1 MTRSIHA
8 HARGRPPNGRHPR
21 SGRSRRRRRGAAR
34 QRITWLAASFALLF
48 SVIFLGY
55 REGHGAAPKT
65 QPTTEV
71 TPVTVAQ
78 STRGNSNLYLN
89 ALGTVTPLATVSI
102 YSQVTGQVLRV
113 RYREGQMVHQGD
125 ALIDIDPRPYE
136 ALLQQAQG
144 SLQHD
149 QGLLDQARIDLQ
161 RYQAAYA
168 RNAIAKQQL
177 DDQEQLVVQYTGA
190 VKSDQGTVAYNR
202 VQLSYCHI
210 VAPVSGLVGLRLVD
224 PGNTVFSGTGST
236 LLVITQLQ
244 PISVVFNIAE
254 DDLGQVQAQLRGGAQ
269 LHVDAFDRSDQHL
282 LESGT
287 FTALDNLVD
296 TTTGTVRYRAQFAN
310 SALVL
315 FPNQFVNARLLLR
328 TLTNV
333 TLIPTV
339 AVQYNG
345 TNAFVYVVGS
355 DRTVAIQAVTVLTSD
370 AEQSAVQGLNPGV
383 TVATS
388 GFDRL
393 ENGAHVSLQAAPR
406 SASSGTFSVPAA
418 ASRAAATTAPI

>member
-21 SGRSRRRRRGAAR
+21 SGRSRRRRRVAAR
-34 QRITWLAASFALLF
+34 RRITWLAASTALLVV
-48 SVIFLGY
+48 VIFLGY
-55 REGHGAAPKT
+55 REGHGAAPRT

-78 STRGNSNLYLN
+78 STRGDSNLYLN

-113 RYREGQMVHQGD
+113 HYREGQMVHQGD
-125 ALIDIDPRPYE
+125 ALIDVDPRPYE

-149 QGLLDQARIDLQ
+149 QGLLAQARIDLQ

-168 RNAIAKQQL
+168 RNAIARQQL
-177 DDQEQLVVQYTGA
+177 DDQEQAVVQYTGA
-190 VKSDQGTVAYNR
+190 VKADEGTVAYNR
-202 VQLSYCHI
+202 VQLAYCHI

-224 PGNTVFSGTGST
+224 PGNTVFSGSSST

-254 DDLGQVQAQLRGGAQ
+254 DDLAQVQAQLRGGAQ

-282 LESGT
+282 LESGN

-296 TTTGTVRYRAQFAN
+296 TTTGTVRYRAEFAN

-315 FPNQFVNARLLLR
+315 FPNQFVNARLLVR

-339 AVQYNG
+339 AVQYNS
-345 TNAFVYVVGS
+345 TNAFVYVVRS
-355 DRTVAIQAVTVLTSD
+355 DRTVSIQAVTVLTSD

-383 TVATS
+383 SVATS

-393 ENGAHVSLQAAPR
+393 ENGAHVSLQPAPR
-406 SASSGTFSVPAA
+406 SPSSGASSAPAA
-418 ASRAAATTAPI
+418 AS